1 MLYPGFD
8 LRLQQLESNIEKAT
22 ILIGQYQ
29 TELILEDDPQRKG
42 KYKLRIEQL
51 KELIDSYKQELDKLR
66 EEADIDQIYKVN
78 KIAVELHEMNDQI
91 NALGNLVL
99 RSHTALSKQLNQN
112 QLATVQT
119 IMDALEAN
127 RIAEVDLE
135 DLLKNVQITL
145 ETAKSK
151 GLSISSAQEEIER
164 VIDDPSIDAKHKIK
178 VSIPIIPLLIDY
190 EAELELGT
198 GFNLKMLWE
207 QWKNRF
213 RKT

>member
-1 MLYPGFD
+1 MV
-8 LRLQQLESNIEKAT
+8 SS
-22 ILIGQYQ
+22 YQ
-29 TELILEDDPQRKG
+29 
-42 KYKLRIEQL
+42 
-51 KELIDSYKQELDKLR
+51 QELDKLR
-66 EEADIDQIYKVN
+66 EEADIDQICKVN
-78 KIAVELHEMNDQI
+78 KVAVELHQMNDQI

-99 RSHTALSKQLNQN
+99 RNHTALIKQLNQN

-127 RIAEVDLE
+127 CISKVDLE
-135 DLLKNVQITL
+135 NLLKNVQITL
-145 ETAKSK
+145 EAAKGK
-151 GLSISSAQEEIER
+151 GLAISSAQKEIER

-198 GFNLKMLWE
+198 GFNLKILWE

-213 RKT
+213 QKT